1 MSPWAQTPFQQSAG
15 PAIHVVATGTQGPES
30 TVLAVGSDAGSCMV
44 TVPLPSWRNAIR
56 RPATWMD
63 QRSPG
68 WSTSMLQLCQGPS
81 PSRQRSGSGSAWTG
95 ASPIP
100 KAARPTKALRPAGSR
115 RLQLSAAGMSRHGAT
130 EGWRQVRST
139 EGWTGGSLQ
148 AGQSPGAG
156 AIELPRFNK
165 PPAPQVP
172 VFRARVQVSL
182 RPSVLD
188 PAGEATRA
196 AAARL
201 GVDGV
206 RRLRIGKAI
215 ELELEAADAASAR
228 SQIELLSD
236 RLFAN
241 PVIEDWTLEMIEASG
256 EQSA

>member
-1 MSPWAQTPFQQSAG
+1 
-15 PAIHVVATGTQGPES
+15 
-30 TVLAVGSDAGSCMV
+30 
-44 TVPLPSWRNAIR
+44 
-56 RPATWMD
+56 MD
-63 QRSPG
+63 
-68 WSTSMLQLCQGPS
+68 
-81 PSRQRSGSGSAWTG
+81 
-95 ASPIP
+95 
-100 KAARPTKALRPAGSR
+100 
-115 RLQLSAAGMSRHGAT
+115 
-130 EGWRQVRST
+130 RST
-139 EGWTGGSLQ
+139 AGWTGGSLQ
-148 AGQSPGAG
+148 AGQNQGAG

-228 SQIELLSD
+228 SEIELLSD